1 MSDTCWLD
9 NIESA
14 YVWLAAAVW
23 VSYLKIMARPCSVEG
38 IEVVWRVLV
47 MLVVAV
53 GDGGGGGGDGG
64 WCWVMLGGGDWL
76 QLH

>member
-1 MSDTCWLD
+1 
-9 NIESA
+9 
-14 YVWLAAAVW
+14 
-23 VSYLKIMARPCSVEG
+23 MARPCSVEG

-47 MLVVAV
+47 MLVVAG